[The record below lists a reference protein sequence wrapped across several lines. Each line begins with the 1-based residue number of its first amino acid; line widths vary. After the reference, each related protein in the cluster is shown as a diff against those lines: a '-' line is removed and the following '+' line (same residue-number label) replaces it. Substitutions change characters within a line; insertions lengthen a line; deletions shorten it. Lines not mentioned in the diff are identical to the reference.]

1 MIIYIVLI
9 IVPLLLVNYLSTTN
23 MTATI
28 LRDIE
33 MNQLK
38 TANILSN
45 IARANINDLIELKM
59 AIKQYPIP
67 MDGRVVVTDKNM
79 LVISDSFNYFE
90 GSQINNAEIR
100 SALIKDE
107 RQGYYFQEKNI
118 LHTAVPIIEARGE
131 ERFVLGAVLISISMD
146 EPFGQ
151 INNFRRQL
159 LGLSL
164 GAAFV
169 GFLAALWASRKM
181 AKPIEEL
188 SRVAILI
195 GQGNLGE
202 EVNIDSKDE
211 IGKLAVNFNR
221 MSKEL
226 QRIDR
231 GRMQFIGDVS
241 HELRTPLASMKALI
255 DSLLYGEN
263 DIEVYKEYLS
273 DMDSEIDRL
282 ASLVKSLLSLTKI
295 EEVGVNKELV
305 SVQKLINNSYK
316 VIYPLAEKLQVK
328 MDISINDKIS
338 VNCDEQKIT
347 EVLIN
352 LIDNAI
358 KYRDVKKNFPLVKIY
373 DKKEKE
379 DYFVIVEDNGVGIEK
394 KDLDLIFEKFY
405 RSDFSRS
412 RDTGGAG
419 IGLSIVSRIISVHKW
434 TIGVESELR
443 KGTKIII
450 KIPKKSF
457 RESL

>member
-9 IVPLLLVNYLSTTN
+9 MVPLLLVNYLSTAN
-23 MTATI
+23 MRTTI
-28 LRDIE
+28 FRDIE

-45 IARANINDLIELKM
+45 IARTNINDLIELKM

-67 MDGRVVVTDKNM
+67 MDGRVIVTDNNM

-100 SALIKDE
+100 GALIKEE

-131 ERFVLGAVLISISMD
+131 DRFVLGAVLISTSMD
-146 EPFGQ
+146 EPFTQ
-151 INNFRRQL
+151 IEDFRRRL
-159 LGLSL
+159 MGLSF
-164 GAAFV
+164 GAAFI
-169 GFLAALWASRKM
+169 GFLAALWASRRM

-202 EVNIDSKDE
+202 EVNITSKDE
-211 IGKLAVNFNR
+211 IGKLSENFNK

-263 DIEVYKEYLS
+263 DIAVYKEYLR

-282 ASLVKSLLSLTKI
+282 ASLVKSLLNLTKI
-295 EEVGVNKELV
+295 EEVGINKEFV
-305 SVQKLINNSYK
+305 PIQKLINNSNK

-328 MDISINDKIS
+328 IDISINDKIS
-338 VNCDEQKIT
+338 VSCDEQNII

-358 KYRDVKKNFPLVKIY
+358 KYMDVKKVFHMLRFMIKKKKKIT
-373 DKKEKE
+373 
-379 DYFVIVEDNGVGIEK
+379 
-394 KDLDLIFEKFY
+394 LL
-405 RSDFSRS
+405 
-412 RDTGGAG
+412 
-419 IGLSIVSRIISVHKW
+419 L
-434 TIGVESELR
+434 L
-443 KGTKIII
+443 KIMG
-450 KIPKKSF
+450 
-457 RESL
+457 